1 MTEQTRAERR
11 EARRAENRARHAELK
26 RQERERSMTKAQ
38 RAELRAQVV
47 EDSLP
52 SVDVGQFE
60 NVSPPPTTSYTHDQV
75 LAAGEALIRGATLGD
90 AEVLCGLARGALRRW
105 VKRQRASD
113 RGGERVGAWASAC
126 AYTVERALAI
136 RRMRWQGLAEEGG
149 KGSSAALWM
158 LERRGGREYQPPAQR
173 HEVKRESQEVV
184 VHTTLESAIEHT
196 ARELGLDEDELR
208 AQGEYWA
215 RAITA
220 SGRGESL
227 PTPVTIDAS
236 PIEGDE

>member
-11 EARRAENRARHAELK
+11 EARRAENRARHAERLQ
-26 RQERERSMTKAQ
+26 QERERSMTKAQ
-38 RAELRAQVV
+38 RAELRAQIV
-47 EDSLP
+47 EDALP
-52 SVDVGQFE
+52 SINVGQFE
-60 NVSPPPTTSYTHDQV
+60 NVEPPPTTTYTPDQV

-90 AEVLCGLARGALRRW
+90 AEVLCG
-105 VKRQRASD
+105 
-113 RGGERVGAWASAC
+113 
-126 AYTVERALAI
+126 LAI

-196 ARELGLDEDELR
+196 ARELGLDEAELR

-227 PTPVTIDAS
+227 PAPITIDAS